1 MLKKKKKNQIPQ
13 EVHAMQKSNFC
24 GNVLELQCTGPC
36 CSLCNNVLL
45 PYYLLFPVNVL
56 ELQRQN
62 SIYMLSQVFLDTSI
76 FWFTIHNEVIYFFG
90 CWRQNIFIKDT
101 TKILANISKHI
112 CKHNA
117 SLLNWQHFEKQYDK
131 TTQLVSTL
139 VQNPYIFDHITYV
152 PT

>member
-1 MLKKKKKNQIPQ
+1 MLCRNQTFAVMYQSYSAQGLVVVFVIMYFYHIIYSFLLMFWNSKDKIP
-13 EVHAMQKSNFC
+13 S
-24 GNVLELQCTGPC
+24 T
-36 CSLCNNVLL
+36 CSL
-45 PYYLLFPVNVL
+45 
-56 ELQRQN
+56 R
-62 SIYMLSQVFLDTSI
+62 
-76 FWFTIHNEVIYFFG
+76 FFG
-90 CWRQNIFIKDT
+90 YQHFLVYDTQRSYIFFWMLETNIFIKDT

>member
-1 MLKKKKKNQIPQ
+1 
-13 EVHAMQKSNFC
+13 MQKSNFC
-24 GNVLELQCTGPC
+24 GSVLELQCTGPC
-36 CSLCNNVLL
+36 FSLCIVYFYRIIYSFLLMFWNSKDKIPSTCSLRFFWI
-45 PYYLLFPVNVL
+45 PAFSG
-56 ELQRQN
+56 LQR
-62 SIYMLSQVFLDTSI
+62 YTTKLY
-76 FWFTIHNEVIYFFG
+76 IYFFG
-90 CWRQNIFIKDT
+90 CWRQT
-101 TKILANISKHI
+101 SLLKIPPKFWQTFQNI